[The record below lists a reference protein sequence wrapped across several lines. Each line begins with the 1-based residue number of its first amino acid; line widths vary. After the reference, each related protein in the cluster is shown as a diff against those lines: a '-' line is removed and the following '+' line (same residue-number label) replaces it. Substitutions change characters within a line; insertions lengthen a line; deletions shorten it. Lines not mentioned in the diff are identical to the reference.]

1 MLSIVQGTIL
11 TLYQG
16 LEHSL
21 GDSETQYHLINL
33 QFCYRSKYECSETR
47 ATHSDPG
54 SEGSLLLK
62 VDGDA
67 DDGGEVDEA
76 EPEAS
81 EDADGEVE
89 DDDRGCCQGE
99 CQTSCC

>member
-16 LEHSL
+16 LEHGL
-21 GDSETQYHLINL
+21 GDSETQYCLINL
-33 QFCYRSKYECSETR
+33 QFSYRSKYECSETR
-47 ATHSDPG
+47 TTHSDPG

-89 DDDRGCCQGE
+89 DDDRGCC
-99 CQTSCC
+99 